1 MKEKVF
7 PASVTALDDV
17 LEFLDTELEPYDIP
31 VKTRFSLKIAVEEI
45 FVNVAR
51 YAYEKDDGDVTI
63 ALESDEDGITIVFID
78 CGIPFDPLAKPDP
91 DITLSA
97 EKRGIGGLGIFMVKK
112 TMDQLGYEYRDG
124 KNYFTMHKNF
134 KRRPL

>member
-17 LEFLDTELEPYDIP
+17 LEFLDTELDPYDVSI
-31 VKTRFSLKIAVEEI
+31 KTRISLKIAAEEI
-45 FVNVAR
+45 FVNIAR
-51 YAYEKDDGDVTI
+51 YAYGENTGDITVTLEADGT
-63 ALESDEDGITIVFID
+63 GITVGFID
-78 CGIPFDPLAKPDP
+78 SGIPFDPLAKPDP

-112 TMDQLGYEYRDG
+112 SMDQLNYEYRDN
-124 KNYFTMHKNF
+124 KNHFTMYKKF
-134 KRRPL
+134 